1 MTKLFEGKYDRLTGI
16 IVDGIWHIIK
26 ESKKVYDKTG
36 ENIYKVEPIYIDDI
50 VSFELRVLIKR
61 KPGAQDF
68 FIDGATLENTI
79 SLVIYLDPE
88 LEPEIYSE
96 LNIDLQTSIR
106 HELEHILQEKGIPEK
121 PKLPSREEIENL
133 DPNTLE
139 YFLSDY
145 ETAAMVQ
152 GFYRNAKNT
161 KRPLDE
167 IIENYLHWFVE
178 DETLTKKEAEIVKNK
193 WIEYAKK
200 HLPKAQYKNIVSES
214 LNEYIIKNNK

>member
-1 MTKLFEGKYDRLTGI
+1 MNKIFEGKYDRLTGI

-26 ESKKVYDKTG
+26 ESKKVYDKTE
-36 ENIYKVEPIYIDDI
+36 ENIYKVEPIFIDDI
-50 VSFELRVLIKR
+50 ASFKLQVLIER
-61 KPGAQDF
+61 KPGTQDF

-96 LNIDLQTSIR
+96 LNIDLQTSVR

-121 PKLPSREEIENL
+121 PLLPSREELEKL

-145 ETAAMVQ
+145 ETAAMVH

-167 IIENYLHWFVE
+167 VIENYLHWFIE
-178 DETLTKKEAEIVKNK
+178 DKTITNKEANIIKNK
-193 WIEYAKK
+193 WIKYAKK
-200 HLPKAQYKNIVSES
+200 YFPKAQYKNIVSES
-214 LNEYIIKNNK
+214 LNEYIRKNK